1 MDNMDKYVGRILDD
15 RYELKEIIGTGGMA
29 VVFKAMDHRLKRM
42 VAVKILREELFSDE
56 EFRSRFQTESQA
68 VAMLS
73 HPNIVAVYDVS
84 RSRETEYIVME
95 LLDGVTLKQ
104 DLREKGALSW
114 EEVLDFSEQIASALS
129 HAHSKGL
136 VHRDIKPQN
145 LMLLPDGTIKVAD
158 FGIADL
164 HNEVSDGSG
173 EAIGSVHYISPEQ
186 ARGLAV
192 DERSDLYS
200 LGVVMYEMLSGALP
214 FDNEDELKIP
224 LMHLSTIPKAL
235 SEYDP
240 DIPEEMIRITMKA
253 MEPDRNARYQTAEEL
268 LEDLELFRESAQR
281 SAEPVSVPQ
290 NPPVPEKITGNVEPL
305 GNNGELS
312 REKYRRRARR
322 ARTVSMLS
330 GIFGVLLFI
339 LMIGVF
345 LWNYWLRDL
354 FSVAQRIDIPD
365 FVGSNYESIINSG
378 NYSRFN
384 FTCVFQITPDTP
396 EGEIVSQK
404 PEANK
409 SYMLTDSGIDVELT
423 ISTGI
428 VMNTIP
434 NFVNY
439 DYMESSVE
447 LEKMGYKVEKIF
459 ENNDDITAGYVI
471 SISPNPGEK
480 LPAGSTVYL
489 VVSNGP
495 DVKTVVMPNLVGK
508 TRWAAT
514 DQLEALNLNLM
525 PVIYVSSDE
534 YAEGFVISQTVD
546 AGLEVEVHTKVY
558 LTVST
563 GPEKTPETDN
573 WVVPID

>member
-1 MDNMDKYVGRILDD
+1 MDNMVKYVGRILDD

-29 VVFKAMDHRLKRM
+29 VVFKAMDHRLKRL

-114 EEVLDFSEQIASALS
+114 EETLDFSEQIASALS

-164 HNEVSDGSG
+164 HAESSDGSG

-186 ARGLAV
+186 ARGVAV
-192 DERSDLYS
+192 DERSDIYS
-200 LGVVMYEMLSGALP
+200 LGIVMYEMLSGQLP
-214 FDNEDELKIP
+214 FDNEDEMKIP
-224 LMHLSTIPKAL
+224 LMHLSTIPKPLA
-235 SEYDP
+235 EYDP

-253 MEPDRNARYQTAEEL
+253 MEPDRNARYQTADEL
-268 LEDLELFRESAQR
+268 LEDLEALREGAVQT
-281 SAEPVSVPQ
+281 AEPQSA
-290 NPPVPEKITGNVEPL
+290 PVQTGAPVTGNVEPL
-305 GNNGELS
+305 SSNGELS
-312 REKYRRRARR
+312 REKYRRRERR
-322 ARTVSMLS
+322 AKTVSMLS

-339 LMIGVF
+339 LAVGVF

-384 FTCVFQITPDTP
+384 FTCVFQITPDAP
-396 EGEIVSQK
+396 EGEIISQK
-404 PEANK
+404 PAANK
-409 SYMLTDSGIDVELT
+409 SYMLTDAGIDVELT

-447 LEKMGYKVEKIF
+447 LEKMGYKVEKVF
-459 ENNDDITAGYVI
+459 ENNDEITAGYVI
-471 SISPNPGEK
+471 SISPAPGEK

-525 PVIYVSSDE
+525 PIIYVSSEDF
-534 YAEGFVISQTVD
+534 AEGLVISQTVD

-563 GPEKTPETDN
+563 GPEKTDEPGD
-573 WVVPID
+573 WMVP

>member
-1 MDNMDKYVGRILDD
+1 MDNMVKYVGRILDD

-29 VVFKAMDHRLKRM
+29 VVFKAMDHRLKRL

-114 EEVLDFSEQIASALS
+114 EETLDFSEQIASALS

-164 HNEVSDGSG
+164 HAESSDGSG

-186 ARGLAV
+186 ARGVAV
-192 DERSDLYS
+192 DERSDIYS
-200 LGVVMYEMLSGALP
+200 LGIVMYEMLSGQLP
-214 FDNEDELKIP
+214 FDNEDEMKIP
-224 LMHLSTIPKAL
+224 LMHLSTIPKPLA
-235 SEYDP
+235 EYDP

-253 MEPDRNARYQTAEEL
+253 MEPDRNARYQTADEL
-268 LEDLELFRESAQR
+268 LEDLEALREGVVQT
-281 SAEPVSVPQ
+281 AEPQSA
-290 NPPVPEKITGNVEPL
+290 PVQTGAPVTGNVEPL
-305 GNNGELS
+305 SSNGELS
-312 REKYRRRARR
+312 REKYRRRERR
-322 ARTVSMLS
+322 AKTVSMLS

-339 LMIGVF
+339 LAVGVF

-384 FTCVFQITPDTP
+384 FTCVFQITPDAP
-396 EGEIVSQK
+396 EGEIISQK
-404 PEANK
+404 PAANK
-409 SYMLTDSGIDVELT
+409 SYMLTDAGIDVELT

-447 LEKMGYKVEKIF
+447 LEKMGYKVEKVF
-459 ENNDDITAGYVI
+459 ENNDEITAGYVI
-471 SISPNPGEK
+471 SISPAPGEK

-525 PVIYVSSDE
+525 PIIYVSSEDF
-534 YAEGFVISQTVD
+534 AEGLVISQTVD

-563 GPEKTPETDN
+563 GPEKTDEPGD
-573 WVVPID
+573 WMVP

>member
-1 MDNMDKYVGRILDD
+1 MDNMVKYVGRILDD

-29 VVFKAMDHRLKRM
+29 VVFKAMDHRLKRL

-114 EEVLDFSEQIASALS
+114 EETLDFSEQIASALS

-164 HNEVSDGSG
+164 HTESSDGSG

-186 ARGLAV
+186 ARGVAV
-192 DERSDLYS
+192 DERSDIYS
-200 LGVVMYEMLSGALP
+200 LGIVMYEMLSGQLP
-214 FDNEDELKIP
+214 FDNEDEMKIP
-224 LMHLSTIPKAL
+224 LMHLSTIPKPLA
-235 SEYDP
+235 EYDP

-253 MEPDRNARYQTAEEL
+253 MEPDRNARYQTADEL
-268 LEDLELFRESAQR
+268 LEDLEALREGAVQT
-281 SAEPVSVPQ
+281 AEPQSA
-290 NPPVPEKITGNVEPL
+290 PVQTGAPVTGNVEPL
-305 GNNGELS
+305 SSNGELS
-312 REKYRRRARR
+312 REKYRRRERR
-322 ARTVSMLS
+322 AKTVSMLS
-330 GIFGVLLFI
+330 GIFGVLFFI
-339 LMIGVF
+339 LAIGVF

-384 FTCVFQITPDTP
+384 FTCVFQITPDAP
-396 EGEIVSQK
+396 EGEIISQK
-404 PEANK
+404 PAANK
-409 SYMLTDSGIDVELT
+409 SYMLTDAGIDVELT

-447 LEKMGYKVEKIF
+447 LEKMGYKVEKVF
-459 ENNDDITAGYVI
+459 ENNDEITAGYVI
-471 SISPNPGEK
+471 SISPAPGEK

-525 PVIYVSSDE
+525 PIIYVSSEDF
-534 YAEGFVISQTVD
+534 AEGLVISQTVD

-563 GPEKTPETDN
+563 GPEKTDEPGD
-573 WVVPID
+573 WMVP

>member
-1 MDNMDKYVGRILDD
+1 MDNMVKYVGRILDD

-29 VVFKAMDHRLKRM
+29 VVFKAMDHRLKRL

-114 EEVLDFSEQIASALS
+114 EETLDFSEQIASALS

-164 HNEVSDGSG
+164 HTESSDGSG

-186 ARGLAV
+186 ARGVAV
-192 DERSDLYS
+192 DERSDIYS
-200 LGVVMYEMLSGALP
+200 LGIVMYEMLSGQLP
-214 FDNEDELKIP
+214 FDNEDEMKIP
-224 LMHLSTIPKAL
+224 LMHLSTIPKPLA
-235 SEYDP
+235 EYDP

-253 MEPDRNARYQTAEEL
+253 MEPDRNARYQTADEL
-268 LEDLELFRESAQR
+268 LEDLEALREGAVQT
-281 SAEPVSVPQ
+281 AEPQSA
-290 NPPVPEKITGNVEPL
+290 PVQTGAPVTGNVEPL
-305 GNNGELS
+305 SSNGELS
-312 REKYRRRARR
+312 REKYRRRERR
-322 ARTVSMLS
+322 AKTVSMLS

-339 LMIGVF
+339 LAVGVF

-384 FTCVFQITPDTP
+384 FTCVFQITPDAP
-396 EGEIVSQK
+396 EGEIISQK
-404 PEANK
+404 PAANK
-409 SYMLTDSGIDVELT
+409 SYMLTDAGIDVELT

-447 LEKMGYKVEKIF
+447 LEKMGYKVEKVF
-459 ENNDDITAGYVI
+459 ENNDEITAGYVI
-471 SISPNPGEK
+471 SISPAPGEK

-525 PVIYVSSDE
+525 PIIYVSSEDF
-534 YAEGFVISQTVD
+534 AEGLVISQTVD

-563 GPEKTPETDN
+563 GPEKTDEPGD
-573 WVVPID
+573 WMVP